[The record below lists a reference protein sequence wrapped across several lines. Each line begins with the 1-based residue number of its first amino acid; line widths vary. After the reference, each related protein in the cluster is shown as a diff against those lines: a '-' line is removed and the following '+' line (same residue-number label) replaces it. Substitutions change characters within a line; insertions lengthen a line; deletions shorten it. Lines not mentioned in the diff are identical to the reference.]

1 MPYEA
6 ALADIELAA
15 SYRTGSAERIAAAT
29 RALAQLEPNGAL
41 FDAGRAR
48 ELLGASDG
56 SRAGSA
62 SAADGDP
69 TDEVLSVG

>member
-15 SYRTGSAERIAAAT
+15 SYPAGSAERIAAAT
-29 RALAQLEPNGAL
+29 RALAEP
-41 FDAGRAR
+41 RAER
-48 ELLGASDG
+48 RLVRRRPRPRAPGASDG

-69 TDEVLSVG
+69 TDEALSAG